1 MNPILEV
8 ENLSVRYEPKAHRA
22 ITAVSDVSFT
32 LRPGEFVGI
41 IGESGSGKTTLGNAV
56 LRLLEKP
63 ARISEGTITF
73 DGKDITTTPEG
84 ELRHLRWRDISTV
97 FQSSMNSLNPV
108 VRVDAQFADV
118 IEEHS
123 ELRGDAVD
131 ARIGE
136 LFDMVLIDRKFM
148 KAFPHELSGGMKQR
162 VNLAL
167 ALALD
172 PKVVLLDEPTTGL
185 DVVVQHSILE
195 NVRRLQKEKGFAVL
209 FISHDIGTV
218 LDLSDRL
225 LVMYAGRIVEERAT
239 KDLLTDPLHPYT
251 KGLLGS
257 YSDPRAETV
266 RITYIPGRLPDLSR
280 PVEGCVFVARCPE
293 RIARCESVTPVFAPL
308 DGGEV
313 ACHVARIQ
321 RGADEG
327 GADAA
332 GIGER
337 TRTFNGPE
345 FVKTADE
352 SAKALEHPPLL
363 SVEGV
368 TKVYERRRG
377 FTVERTT
384 AVEDVSFTLRR
395 GEVTALVGQSGSGK
409 STLARLITGVDKP
422 TEGRIVFHA
431 EGGDREVAGYRGRAL
446 REYRSHVQMVFQD
459 PYSSLNPTKRIGQ
472 TLERPLVNYQ
482 KLKGDALRARV
493 RSCSRRWRSRRPTAS
508 STATPTSSRAA
519 SASASS
525 SPGPSPSSPRS
536 SSPTSRSRASTCRS
550 APRCSSSSRP
560 SCASATWGSSTSP
573 TTCSARGC
581 SPTRC
586 SSSTRAGSSSAD
598 RPSTSSGRRR
608 TRTPRSSSV
617 RGAQPVRLTH
627 LAAGPTAA
635 AVDSGLTSP
644 GTAGWV
650 TAEGGPVASDDG
662 DRPVTI
668 YTVAERAGV
677 SIATVSRVLK
687 GSTPASPMTRRKV
700 LRAVEELDY
709 VPLRSSRPVDVPRH
723 QTHGLVLPGL
733 TVPTSPTCSP
743 ASSPPPPSTASRS
756 SSSWPTAPST
766 SRPRC
771 APSSSGST
779 GS

>member
-1 MNPILEV
+1 MNPILTV
-8 ENLSVRYEPKAHRA
+8 ENLSVRYEPKAHRS

-63 ARISEGTITF
+63 ARISGGTITF
-73 DGKDITTTPEG
+73 DGKDITTTPED

-131 ARIGE
+131 ERIGE

-148 KAFPHELSGGMKQR
+148 KSFPHELSGGMKQR

-225 LVMYAGRIVEERAT
+225 LVMYAGRVVEERST
-239 KDLLTDPLHPYT
+239 RELVDDPLHPYT

-280 PVEGCVFVARCPE
+280 PVEGCVFAARCPE
-293 RIARCESVTPVFAPL
+293 KIARCETVTPVFAPL

-321 RGADEG
+321 RGAEEAG
-327 GADAA
+327 PDAE

-352 SAKALEHPPLL
+352 SAKALDHPPLL

-377 FTVERTT
+377 FKVERTT

-422 TEGRIVFHA
+422 TQGRIVFHA
-431 EGGDREVAGYRGRAL
+431 DGGDREVAGYRGKAL

-482 KLKGDALRARV
+482 GLKGDELAARV
-493 RSCSRRWRSRRPTAS
+493 QELLETVAL
-508 STATPTSSRAA
+508 TPTDRFLNRYPYELSGGQRQRVVIARALAVEPEIIVADEPISSLDVSIRAEVLELL
-519 SASASS
+519 
-525 SPGPSPSSPRS
+525 
-536 SSPTSRSRASTCRS
+536 
-550 APRCSSSSRP
+550 
-560 SCASATWGSSTSP
+560 ATLVRERDMGILYITHDLL
-573 TTCSARGC
+573 SARML
-581 SPTRC
+581 S
-586 SSSTRAGSSSAD
+586 D
-598 RPSTSSGRRR
+598 EVLVLHEGRVVER
-608 TRTPRSSSV
+608 
-617 RGAQPVRLTH
+617 
-627 LAAGPTAA
+627 GPTLDLIRSPKDDYTKRLLD
-635 AVDSGLTSP
+635 AVP
-644 GTAGWV
+644 NPFA
-650 TAEGGPVASDDG
+650 
-662 DRPVTI
+662 
-668 YTVAERAGV
+668 
-677 SIATVSRVLK
+677 
-687 GSTPASPMTRRKV
+687 
-700 LRAVEELDY
+700 
-709 VPLRSSRPVDVPRH
+709 
-723 QTHGLVLPGL
+723 
-733 TVPTSPTCSP
+733 
-743 ASSPPPPSTASRS
+743 
-756 SSSWPTAPST
+756 
-766 SRPRC
+766 
-771 APSSSGST
+771 
-779 GS
+779 